1 MLTVNE
7 VSKLTGVSVRSLHHY
22 DAIGLLKPA
31 KVTDAGY
38 RLYGDDELARLQNI
52 LLFRELQFPLKQI
65 RTILDS
71 PDFDRREALAQQ
83 IRLLE
88 LQLAHTQELILFARR
103 LQEEGVEKMDMKAH
117 DTFEAFDTTEIK
129 QYEEEVRERWGG
141 TKAYD
146 EYQRKAKGR
155 TDAEQAEIGSRL
167 MEQFAGIGKLRQGS
181 PADEAVQEK
190 IAAVQAFIT
199 EHYYQCTDE
208 ILRGLGGMYVD
219 DERMRRN
226 IDKAGGE
233 GTAAFVSQAIAV
245 YCDKRLEA

>member
-31 KVTDAGY
+31 RVTEAGY
-38 RLYGDDELARLQNI
+38 RQYGDDELKRLQNI

-71 PDFDRREALAQQ
+71 PDFDQREALAQQ

-88 LQLAHTQELILFARR
+88 LQLEHTQKLISFARR
-103 LQEEGVEKMDMKAH
+103 LQEEGVETMDRK
-117 DTFEAFDTTEIK
+117 AFDAFEKEEMK
-129 QYEEEVRERWGG
+129 QYEEEVRRRWGD
-141 TKAYD
+141 TAAYG

-155 TDAEQAEIGSRL
+155 TDAEQAEIASQL
-167 MEQFAGIGKLRQGS
+167 MERFAKIGRLRQGS
-181 PADEAVQEK
+181 PADQAAQEEVAG
-190 IAAVQAFIT
+190 IQAFIT

-208 ILRGLGGMYVD
+208 ILRGLGEMYVG
-219 DERMRRN
+219 DERMKRN

-233 GTAAFVSQAIAV
+233 GTAAFVSQAIAL
-245 YCDKRLEA
+245 YCARE

>member
-103 LQEEGVEKMDMKAH
+103 LQEKGVESMDLKA
-117 DTFEAFDTTEIK
+117 FGAFDAFDKEEMR
-129 QYEEEVRERWGG
+129 QYEEEVRERWGSAKACDEYRQK
-141 TKAYD
+141 TKA
-146 EYQRKAKGR
+146 R
-155 TDAEQAEIGSRL
+155 TDTEQVEIGSQL
-167 MEQFAGIGKLRQGS
+167 MERFAEIGKLRQGS
-181 PADEAVQEK
+181 PADEAAQEQ
-190 IAAVQAFIT
+190 AAGIQAFIT

-208 ILRGLGGMYVD
+208 ILRGLGEMYVC
-219 DERMRRN
+219 DERMKRS

-233 GTAAFVSQAIAV
+233 GTAVFVSQAIAV
-245 YCDKRLEA
+245 YCDKD

>member
-7 VSKLTGVSVRSLHHY
+7 VSRLTGVSVRSLHHY

-31 KVTDAGY
+31 RVTEAGY
-38 RLYGDDELARLQNI
+38 RLYGDDELKRLQNI

-88 LQLAHTQELILFARR
+88 LQLKHTQKLISFARR
-103 LQEEGVEKMDMKAH
+103 LQEEGVESMDMKAF
-117 DTFEAFDTTEIK
+117 DAFEKEEMK
-129 QYEEEVRERWGG
+129 QYEEEVRRRWGD
-141 TKAYD
+141 TAAYD
-146 EYQRKAKGR
+146 EYQQKVKGR
-155 TDAEQAEIGSRL
+155 TDAEQAEIAGQL
-167 MEQFAGIGKLRQGS
+167 MERFAKIGRLRQGS
-181 PADEAVQEK
+181 PAEQAVQEEVAG
-190 IAAVQAFIT
+190 IQAFIT

-208 ILRGLGGMYVD
+208 ILRGLGEMYAG
-219 DERMRRN
+219 DERMKRN

-233 GTAAFVSQAIAV
+233 GTAAFVSQAIV
-245 YCDKRLEA
+245 LYCARE